1 MKKSIFL
8 FLALIL
14 PVAIFFFLKF
24 FGKNKFD
31 LPILMQTA
39 VEWPKDC
46 LQPDSFP
53 FHAASEYFNTRKQVI
68 LILDSV
74 SAETQQRL
82 PVEIDTTKT
91 KIQNLT
97 SVIGSDV
104 FPYCLSVN
112 QNYNAILIDT
122 AGQVRGIYQELDR
135 DETDRLIMEVKI
147 LTGNY

>member
-1 MKKSIFL
+1 M
-8 FLALIL
+8 
-14 PVAIFFFLKF
+14 
-24 FGKNKFD
+24 
-31 LPILMQTA
+31 
-39 VEWPKDC
+39 
-46 LQPDSFP
+46 
-53 FHAASEYFNTRKQVI
+53 
-68 LILDSV
+68 ILDSV

-122 AGQVRGIYQELDR
+122 VGQVRGIYQELDR